1 MNYNDGFGWLLMN
14 LIGPAILGLLLAW
27 GGYQSYLWRKRRGR
41 PVDARTI
48 GHDERPT
55 GRTLAALGLPVLATF
70 VLIAIVIVT
79 HVGHGGAG

>member
-27 GGYQSYLWRKRRGR
+27 GGYQSWLWRKRRGR

-70 VLIAIVIVT
+70 VLIAIVVAT
-79 HVGHGGAG
+79 HIGHGGAG